1 MIKRILY
8 AIPALLLLASVL
20 YFHGLY
26 AQIVV
31 AVVALLCAHEMMR
44 SVAKKARPLRG
55 LVYAYT
61 ALLLPAYL
69 FAGGLVGIMVLLVLS
84 IIVLLG
90 ALVLSGRGGQD
101 GLLTVLPMLYP
112 GLFFVFLL
120 AIMAA
125 PSPDTSRFL
134 LVIVFGAAIIT
145 DTFAYISGRLL
156 GKHKLIPAVSPKKT
170 VEGAAGGLVF
180 GTGAV
185 VLLGLWCGQPFG
197 IETRPLW
204 LVLLGVVLSLLTQM
218 GDLAASYI
226 KRRLDIK
233 DFGHIMGEHGGAL
246 DRLDSVLFIC
256 PAVFAFYMLIAA

>member
-1 MIKRILY
+1 MTKRILY

-20 YFHGLY
+20 YFHGVY

-31 AVVALLCAHEMMR
+31 AAVALLCAHEMMR
-44 SVAKKARPLRG
+44 SVTPKARPLRG

-61 ALLLPAYL
+61 ALLLPAYS
-69 FAGGLVGIMVLLVLS
+69 FVSGFVGIMALLVLS
-84 IIVLLG
+84 VMILLI
-90 ALVLSGRGGQD
+90 ALVLSGRGALD
-101 GLLTVLPMLYP
+101 GLLTALPMLYP
-112 GLFFVFLL
+112 GLFFAVML
-120 AIMAA
+120 AIVVT

-134 LVIVFGAAIIT
+134 LIMAFGAAIIT
-145 DTFAYISGRLL
+145 DTFAYLSGRLL

-170 VEGAAGGLVF
+170 VEGAVGGLVF

-185 VLLGLWCGQPFG
+185 VLLGIGLGQPFG
-197 IETRPLW
+197 IELKPLW
-204 LVLLGVVLSLLTQM
+204 LLALGVVLSILTQM

-233 DFGHIMGEHGGAL
+233 DFGHIMGEHGGVL
-246 DRLDSVLFIC
+246 DRLDSVLFIG